1 MTKFLARC
9 RQSGSFIAGL
19 LIGLAIVFAT
29 FALTE
34 TDSRA
39 WRTVLT
45 VGAPVILALG
55 VALQVLVTAEP
66 RRWLSTAATRRLSA
80 TPAVRAGS
88 SLAAASA

>member
-1 MTKFLARC
+1 MTNFLARC

-19 LIGLAIVFAT
+19 LVGLSIVFAM
-29 FALTE
+29 FALTD

-66 RRWLSTAATRRLSA
+66 RRRLVTGAARRLPA
-80 TPAVRAGS
+80 IPAVRAGS
-88 SLAAASA
+88 SLTAASA